1 MTIAAPALR
10 IALLEDD
17 PAYGELLR
25 AWLASANHIC
35 HWETRAQ
42 PFMRLLTRETF
53 DLVILDWQ
61 LPDGSGEDVL
71 TWLRKTQEQPI
82 PVLFVTSRDSEVD
95 VARILER
102 GADDYLAKPIRRLE
116 LLARVRALARR
127 AQSVPSKDSMELG
140 NLRIDQVAECIYR
153 DGVVVDLAPKEYSI
167 LTLLVRNAG
176 RLLSRGQIYELVW
189 GRIAPD
195 SLRTVDTHVSQIRS
209 KLGLTPANGWKLTSV
224 YQHGYRLE
232 FVGTAGTA
240 MRESGDPAADDA
252 SG

>member
-1 MTIAAPALR
+1 MTIAAPSLR

-25 AWLASANHIC
+25 AWLASANHVC

-53 DLVILDWQ
+53 DVVMLDWQ
-61 LPDGSGEDVL
+61 VPDGSGEDVL
-71 TWLRKTQEQPI
+71 AWLRKTEQHQV
-82 PVLFVTSRDSEVD
+82 PVLFVTSRDSEAD

-102 GADDYLAKPIRRLE
+102 GADDYLTKPIRRLE

-127 AQSVPSKDSMELG
+127 SQGATAAKDVIDIG
-140 NLRIDQVAECIYR
+140 NLRIDPIGETVQR
-153 DGVVVDLAPKEYSI
+153 DGAQVDLAPKEFSI
-167 LTLLVRNAG
+167 LALLARNAG

-189 GRIAPD
+189 GRVAPD

-232 FVGTAGTA
+232 FIGMGASEAGAPTA
-240 MRESGDPAADDA
+240 EGDD
-252 SG
+252 STG